1 MRTDTLFRVFR
12 PVNSVNPN
20 SFHVV
25 SSSRRASDEAGFVA
39 PTFPESCVEGH
50 NNFLPGGVN
59 EKTKE
64 DTYEVVG
71 DYREKENG
79 HQLGTSG
86 RVEDKSTTCGR
97 ATGQRGRLHSLV
109 VQFFLNWHRD
119 AESIGTEGRH
129 SFSSP
134 RSGSTVRPPQNPPPM
149 IAAASQSFT
158 LSPAT
163 REPRKA
169 GAPPALEHGLISCA
183 TRTYAPVSPL
193 MDEHLARLTCNLACV
208 RFGAIWDIS
217 GKRFVL
223 FGDPITGTSLALSLD
238 IFCVQAVRSHVRA
251 SREKFGIV
259 EDL

>member
-1 MRTDTLFRVFR
+1 VAQTG
-12 PVNSVNPN
+12 
-20 SFHVV
+20 V
-25 SSSRRASDEAGFVA
+25 SLKHRIQR
-39 PTFPESCVEGH
+39 FPL
-50 NNFLPGGVN
+50 FLPKAFQLINAANPLEGVRADEEN
-59 EKTKE
+59 KQE
-64 DTYEVVG
+64 EVCAASCG
-71 DYREKENG
+71 YREEREQ
-79 HQLGTSG
+79 HPDDTSG
-86 RVEDKSTTCGR
+86 RVEEKSTTCGR

-134 RSGSTVRPPQNPPPM
+134 RSGSTVRPPQNPPPIM

-193 MDEHLARLTCNLACV
+193 MDEHLARLTCNLACM

-223 FGDPITGTSLALSLD
+223 FGDPVTGTSLALSLD
-238 IFCVQAVRSHVRA
+238 IFCVQAIRSHVRA